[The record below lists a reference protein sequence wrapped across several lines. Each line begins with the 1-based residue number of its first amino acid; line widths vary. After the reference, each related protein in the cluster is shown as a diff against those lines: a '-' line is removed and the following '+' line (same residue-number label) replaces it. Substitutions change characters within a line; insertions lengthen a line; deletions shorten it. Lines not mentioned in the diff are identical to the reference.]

1 MQNKVETFA
10 KLKNFKQQI
19 EGKTNKKIRMFK
31 FDRGGEFLSTKSNNY
46 CNEHG
51 I

>member
-1 MQNKVETFA
+1 MQNKAKTFA
-10 KLKNFKQQI
+10 KLIFFKQQI
-19 EGKTNKKIRMFK
+19 EGETNKKIMMFR
-31 FDRGGEFLSTKSNNY
+31 FDCGGEFMSTKFNNY

>member
-1 MQNKVETFA
+1 MWYKAENFA

-19 EGKTNKKIRMFK
+19 EGEINKKIKVFR
-31 FDRGGEFLSTKSNNY
+31 FDCGGEFMSTKFNNY

>member
-1 MQNKVETFA
+1 MQNKAETFA

-19 EGKTNKKIRMFK
+19 EGETKKKIMMFK
-31 FDRGGEFLSTKSNNY
+31 FDCGGEFMSKKFNNY